1 MKKPL
6 SQKACDG
13 IEDGCAMLVNIH
25 NMHCV
30 IHTLQLAIRD
40 GLKQQHCDNLL
51 TKTCHIVFKLRS
63 LNVLSLLEKIE
74 KKRPIL
80 DMATRWK
87 STYLMIKPLL
97 ELREPIKELSLLS
110 AEIYV
115 SLVMWSSLEGICFV
129 LEMPYSV
136 TVNLQTESLTHG
148 AFKEWCALK
157 RILQKRET

>member
-1 MKKPL
+1 MTQKQIQTPHKMKKTL

-25 NMHCV
+25 NMHCA

-40 GLKQQHCDNLL
+40 GLKQQHCDKLL
-51 TKTCHIVFKLRS
+51 TKTGHIVFKLRS
-63 LNVLSLLEKIE
+63 LNVLSLLEKRE

-97 ELREPIKELSLLS
+97 ELREPI
-110 AEIYV
+110 
-115 SLVMWSSLEGICFV
+115 
-129 LEMPYSV
+129 
-136 TVNLQTESLTHG
+136 
-148 AFKEWCALK
+148 
-157 RILQKRET
+157 